1 MLSGTPPVL
10 GLVAAAT
17 GIDLVAE
24 AGIGAIRQKSIA
36 LTDYA
41 IALADALLDDMTVG
55 SPRDPS
61 RRGSHVALVHPR
73 APQLTERLAA
83 LGVIVDFRE
92 PDVIRLGLSPLTTR
106 FVDVHGA
113 LETLSG
119 LLDSGA
125 TDAERCTPDT
135 ARTDACLRFR

>member
-24 AGIGAIRQKSIA
+24 AGIDAIRQKSIA

-41 IALADALLDDMTVG
+41 IALADATLGDVSIG
-55 SPRDPS
+55 SPR
-61 RRGSHVALVHPR
+61 RAENRGSHVALIHPHAR
-73 APQLTERLAA
+73 ELTDKLATHD
-83 LGVIVDFRE
+83 VIVDFRE

-113 LETLSG
+113 LTALSRLAHG
-119 LLDSGA
+119 H
-125 TDAERCTPDT
+125 
-135 ARTDACLRFR
+135 